1 MQNPA
6 ISIIADDETLV
17 TFCERALTIY
27 PGKIITIVVLGLEK
41 YFRCVLMYSS
51 SFNVLWLLLY
61 QCFLLSFDAVSPS
74 FSLIGQGLTSWPVNN
89 CVQIMVRS
97 RVLSKCVLLQAILC
111 SCVIVTICC
120 VKNGRSLPRAVRLRE
135 WFKYENRLG
144 NRMKKQA
151 LNSFIA
157 IYRDLSSA
165 RHWKITM

>member
-51 SFNVLWLLLY
+51 SFNFLWLLLY

-74 FSLIGQGLTSWPVNN
+74 FSLIGQGPTSWPANN
-89 CVQIMVRS
+89 RYLQVTRWALGQSVKMKYAGCVQIMACS
-97 RVLSKCVLLQAILC
+97 CVLSKCVLQQIMFFA
-111 SCVIVTICC
+111 CVIVTTRC
-120 VKNGRSLPRAVRLRE
+120 VKNHYGRSLPCAVRE
-135 WFKYENRLG
+135 
-144 NRMKKQA
+144 
-151 LNSFIA
+151 I
-157 IYRDLSSA
+157 
-165 RHWKITM
+165 